1 MLKHRVDFKTTEKD
15 FNEKGN
21 IKLSSLL
28 YFCQEAATQHA
39 ELIGVG
45 MDDLLKENII
55 WVVVKMKV
63 RVLAKMMPD
72 QDYYVMTYPRQQK
85 SRYYPRDY
93 YIFDKDGNQVAVG
106 ASIWSLVNWE
116 TRKMVRRDLPFG
128 DDLREDE
135 SIPEGFEKIRMKDPA
150 DAGSYTVAE
159 TDIDANGHCNN
170 CSYGDMVELVA
181 DTEGTNEF
189 LIQFSKETKLSEMIL
204 LHRQDAEEGVMV
216 SGSLPDGETV
226 FLAKLTTK

>member
-93 YIFDKDGNQVAVG
+93 YIFVY
-106 ASIWSLVNWE
+106 
-116 TRKMVRRDLPFG
+116 
-128 DDLREDE
+128 
-135 SIPEGFEKIRMKDPA
+135 KIRA
-150 DAGSYTVAE
+150 V
-159 TDIDANGHCNN
+159 
-170 CSYGDMVELVA
+170 L
-181 DTEGTNEF
+181 
-189 LIQFSKETKLSEMIL
+189 
-204 LHRQDAEEGVMV
+204 
-216 SGSLPDGETV
+216 
-226 FLAKLTTK
+226 

>member
-15 FNEKGN
+15 FNEKGS

-45 MDDLLKENII
+45 MDELLKDNII

-63 RVLAKMMPD
+63 RILENMIPGE
-72 QDYYVMTYPRQQK
+72 DYYVETYPRQQK

-93 YIFDKDGNQVAVG
+93 YIFDEDGKQVAVG

-135 SIPEGFEKIRMKDPA
+135 SIPEGFEKIRMKEAA
-150 DAGSYTVAE
+150 DAGTYTVQE
-159 TDIDANGHCNN
+159 TDIDTNGHCNN
-170 CSYGDMVELVA
+170 CSYGDMVELAA
-181 DTEGTNEF
+181 DTDGTKEF
-189 LIQFSKETKLSEMIL
+189 LIQFSKETKLGDTIL
-204 LHRQDAEEGVMV
+204 LHHQDAEDGMLV

-226 FLAKLTTK
+226 FLAKVTTK